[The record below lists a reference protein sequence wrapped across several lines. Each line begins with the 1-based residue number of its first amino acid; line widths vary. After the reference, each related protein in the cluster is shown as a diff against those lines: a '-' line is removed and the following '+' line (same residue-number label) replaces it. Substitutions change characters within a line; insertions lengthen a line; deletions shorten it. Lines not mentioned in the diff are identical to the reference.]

1 MPHEGICRQSTVV
14 VTISFKQEDAQEMS
28 GTHFDVCRVKDVA
41 QSLLKPVGLRAVLE
55 TKI

>member
-1 MPHEGICRQSTVV
+1 MPHEGICRQNTVV

-41 QSLLKPVGLRAVLE
+41 QSLLKPVGLRTVLE